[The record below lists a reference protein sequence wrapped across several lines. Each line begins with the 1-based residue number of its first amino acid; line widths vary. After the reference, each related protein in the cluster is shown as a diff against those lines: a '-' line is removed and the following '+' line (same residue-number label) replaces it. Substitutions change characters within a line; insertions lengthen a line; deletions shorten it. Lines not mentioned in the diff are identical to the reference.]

1 LTTSMNYFRRIAMSS
16 APFTAKSTGLA
27 GLVLLLL
34 GFVSMWLVW
43 AAGDPT
49 AQRVQLAA
57 GAGVLVGLGASSA
70 VASGLQRLE
79 QRVAAL
85 EARAGAPREAKG

>member
-1 LTTSMNYFRRIAMSS
+1 MNSFGCIAISS
-16 APFTAKSTGLA
+16 APFTPKSTGLA

-34 GFVSMWLVW
+34 GFASFGLVW
-43 AAGDPT
+43 AASDPT

-70 VASGLQRLE
+70 VANGLQRLE

-85 EARAGAPREAKG
+85 EARASAPREAKG